1 MNSMKQ
7 NRLAYDSTG
16 KATLYPLPPQYWE
29 YDRANKRLDTQRQET
44 VALME
49 ALRAKAKAV
58 KQQLPLPKFTGVQLV
73 IGVEGTPAVAP
84 KGAPAAA
91 AAPVA
96 NLAEEVSPGNVNPPP
111 DPQKQPEPV
120 KQPEAPK
127 APGGERPL
135 KY

>member
-1 MNSMKQ
+1 
-7 NRLAYDSTG
+7 
-16 KATLYPLPPQYWE
+16 
-29 YDRANKRLDTQRQET
+29 DRANKRLETQRQET

-84 KGAPAAA
+84 KGASAV
-91 AAPVA
+91 APVA
-96 NLAEEVSPGNVNPPP
+96 NLAEEVSPGNVNPAP
-111 DPQKQPEPV
+111 DAQKQPEPI